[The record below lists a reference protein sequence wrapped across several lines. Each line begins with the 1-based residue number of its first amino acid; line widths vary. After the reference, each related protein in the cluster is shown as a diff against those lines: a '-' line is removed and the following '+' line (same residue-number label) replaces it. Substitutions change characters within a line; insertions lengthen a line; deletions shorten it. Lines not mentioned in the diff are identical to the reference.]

1 MPIKQTITVVNKSG
15 KIVKSSKHLVN
26 VFKEAQSAYRE
37 KKAELKAVRQ
47 AEWDEKQA
55 RNKLD
60 DLTIDDGDISRSSS
74 PGSRESSRRRS
85 RRAKAERPPVERGY
99 SDSFTANDHNPDSR
113 SNGRSYLRHEVLFG
127 EVESDHPQELQR
139 RNTDGM
145 LRQHAESR
153 PRSAR
158 SSSMSDIDM
167 DLAYGELPPPLPPRR
182 RDEEMELR
190 GQMTK
195 LQQLLEEAHCLQYSA
210 TAIVKSLEA
219 NPDQM
224 AAVALTLAE
233 ISSLASK
240 MAPGALTAL
249 KGAFPVVIALLASPQ
264 FMIAAGVGVGV
275 TIIAF
280 GSYKIIKKIQRR
292 KEVAGLPEPQSEYDE
307 LQEINQDISR
317 IESWRRGIADAQ
329 ASGVGTSVEGE
340 FVTPGAG
347 RQLIQEGRLRES
359 DLKSTKSK
367 KSKKKPSK
375 TFDEH
380 ERSRA
385 SKPDKV
391 KKPSKTFDEDER
403 SRSSK
408 NDMALV
414 KQKEPSGLKMLFKSS
429 TKKQQEREL
438 EPQLL

>member
-1 MPIKQTITVVNKSG
+1 VLQ
-15 KIVKSSKHLVN
+15 SKHLVN

-37 KKAELKAVRQ
+37 KKAELKVVRQ
-47 AEWDEKQA
+47 ADWDEKQA

-60 DLTIDDGDISRSSS
+60 DLTLDDRATSRGDSPDSRD
-74 PGSRESSRRRS
+74 SSRRRS
-85 RRAKAERPPVERGY
+85 RRERPERPPVERGY
-99 SDSFTANDHNPDSR
+99 SDSFTVNDENPGSR
-113 SNGRSYLRHEVLFG
+113 PNGRSYLSHEVLFNG
-127 EVESDHPQELQR
+127 VEGDHPQELQR

-153 PRSAR
+153 PKSVR
-158 SSSMSDIDM
+158 SSSMTDIDM

-210 TAIVKSLEA
+210 TAIVTSLEK

-240 MAPGALTAL
+240 MAPGALMAL

-264 FMIAAGVGVGV
+264 FLIAAGVGVGV

-292 KEVAGLPEPQSEYDE
+292 KEIEGVPEPESEYDE
-307 LQEINQDISR
+307 LQEINRDISR
-317 IESWRRGIADAQ
+317 IETWRRGIADAQ
-329 ASGVGTSVEGE
+329 ASSAGTSVEGE

-359 DLKSTKSK
+359 DLKSSKSK
-367 KSKKKPSK
+367 KSRKKPSK
-375 TFDEH
+375 TFDED
-380 ERSRA
+380 ERSRS
-385 SKPDKV
+385 SKTDKV

-408 NDMALV
+408 QALI
-414 KQKEPSGLKMLFKSS
+414 KQKEPSGLKMLFRSS
-429 TKKQQEREL
+429 TKKLQDKQQETQQEREL

>member
-1 MPIKQTITVVNKSG
+1 
-15 KIVKSSKHLVN
+15 
-26 VFKEAQSAYRE
+26 
-37 KKAELKAVRQ
+37 
-47 AEWDEKQA
+47 
-55 RNKLD
+55 
-60 DLTIDDGDISRSSS
+60 
-74 PGSRESSRRRS
+74 
-85 RRAKAERPPVERGY
+85 
-99 SDSFTANDHNPDSR
+99 
-113 SNGRSYLRHEVLFG
+113 
-127 EVESDHPQELQR
+127 
-139 RNTDGM
+139 
-145 LRQHAESR
+145 
-153 PRSAR
+153 
-158 SSSMSDIDM
+158 M

-190 GQMTK
+190 SQMTK
-195 LQQLLEEAHCLQYSA
+195 LQRLLEEAHCLQYSA
-210 TAIVKSLEA
+210 TAIVKSLES

-292 KEVAGLPEPQSEYDE
+292 KEIAGVPEPQSEYDE

-329 ASGVGTSVEGE
+329 ASNAGTSVEGE
-340 FVTPGAG
+340 FVTPIAG

-359 DLKSTKSK
+359 DLKSTKSSKAK
-367 KSKKKPSK
+367 KSQKKPSK
-375 TFDEH
+375 TFDED
-380 ERSRA
+380 ERDRS
-385 SKPDKV
+385 SKPAKA

-408 NDMALV
+408 NDKALV
-414 KQKEPSGLKMLFKSS
+414 QHKEPSGLKMLFNRS
-429 TKKQQEREL
+429 TKKQQERES
-438 EPQLL
+438 EPHLL

>member
-1 MPIKQTITVVNKSG
+1 
-15 KIVKSSKHLVN
+15 

-37 KKAELKAVRQ
+37 KKAELKAVRK
-47 AEWDEKQA
+47 ADWDEKQA
-55 RNKLD
+55 RSKLD
-60 DLTIDDGDISRSSS
+60 DLTFDNRAAFRSSS
-74 PGSRESSRRRS
+74 PGSRGSSRQPS
-85 RRAKAERPPVERGY
+85 RRDRPERPLVERGY
-99 SDSFTANDHNPDSR
+99 SDSFIANDENPPSHP
-113 SNGRSYLRHEVLFG
+113 NGRSYLRHEYLFNG
-127 EVESDHPQELQR
+127 VESEHPQELQR

-153 PRSAR
+153 PRSSR
-158 SSSMSDIDM
+158 SASMSDIDM

-210 TAIVKSLEA
+210 TAIIDSLQK

-292 KEVAGLPEPQSEYDE
+292 KEIDGTPESPSEYDE
-307 LQEINQDISR
+307 LQEINRDISR
-317 IESWRRGIADAQ
+317 IETWRRGIADAQ
-329 ASGVGTSVEGE
+329 ASSVGTSVEGE
-340 FVTPGAG
+340 FVTPAAG
-347 RQLIQEGRLRES
+347 RQLIQEGRLREG
-359 DLKSTKSK
+359 DLKSTKSS
-367 KSKKKPSK
+367 KSKKSRKKSSK
-375 TFDEH
+375 TFE
-380 ERSRA
+380 
-385 SKPDKV
+385 
-391 KKPSKTFDEDER
+391 EDEK

-408 NDMALV
+408 NDKALV
-414 KQKEPSGLKMLFKSS
+414 KKKEPSGLKMLFKSS
-429 TKKQQEREL
+429 SKKQQERERESEL
-438 EPQLL
+438 EPELL